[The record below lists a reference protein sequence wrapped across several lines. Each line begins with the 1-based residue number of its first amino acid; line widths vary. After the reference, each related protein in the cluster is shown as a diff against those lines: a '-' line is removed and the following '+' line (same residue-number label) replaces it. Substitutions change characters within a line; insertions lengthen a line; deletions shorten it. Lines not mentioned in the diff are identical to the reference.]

1 MLGLLFYSYN
11 IKKIGLHS
19 TGTVSICLSIDNYF
33 SKILAVFDIICT
45 MILPFIIITI
55 INGLIGLKLIN
66 VNKNG
71 LVERTQISEITE
83 NTIQDASLK
92 ADLTNKSPMKSSI
105 KSSIECSSRANGLN
119 KEQLRRTKS
128 VKIQLGDEEEL
139 KRTPIA
145 NFNSLKNSVKF
156 QYGHSNRSSSEIIQK
171 QVIARKKKISRA
183 NKFLFSISISFLVCH
198 APIALIKFKNF
209 RKFPEPNS
217 ENISNLINENK
228 SPSVEDEFS
237 FPNASKEVNATFPE
251 FLNITNFYMKFNP
264 LEHIFER
271 LTTNIYYVNFILNF
285 FLYSL
290 NGSKFR
296 ESLLRIFKKNIMPN
310 RESTRNVASNRSLH
324 DRNQASKSQKSVI

>member
-1 MLGLLFYSYN
+1 
-11 IKKIGLHS
+11 
-19 TGTVSICLSIDNYF
+19 
-33 SKILAVFDIICT
+33 

-66 VNKNG
+66 ANTNG

-92 ADLTNKSPMKSSI
+92 ANFPNKSLMKSSI
-105 KSSIECSSRANGLN
+105 KSNLECSSRTNDLN
-119 KEQLRRTKS
+119 KGQLRRTKS

-139 KRTPIA
+139 KITPIA
-145 NFNSLKNSVKF
+145 NFNSVKNSVKF
-156 QYGHSNRSSSEIIQK
+156 QFGHSNRSSSEITQK
-171 QVIARKKKISRA
+171 QVLARRKKNSRA

-209 RKFPEPNS
+209 RKFPEPTT

-228 SPSVEDEFS
+228 SPSVEHEFS
-237 FPNASKEVNATFPE
+237 FTNTTTELNTTFPE

-296 ESLLRIFKKNIMPN
+296 ESLLRIFKKHVLSN
-310 RESTRNVASNRSLH
+310 RELTRNIASNRTLH